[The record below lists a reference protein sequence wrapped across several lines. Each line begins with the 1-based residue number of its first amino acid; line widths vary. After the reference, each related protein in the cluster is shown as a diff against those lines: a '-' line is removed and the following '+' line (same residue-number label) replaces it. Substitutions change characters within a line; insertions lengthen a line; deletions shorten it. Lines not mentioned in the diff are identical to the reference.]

1 MKRLFFLASSVL
13 ALAACDPLIQID
25 TTVTVPAGIQQT
37 LASFP
42 QEVVIDAGMGR
53 GPERVFVICDP
64 DGAQDIVL
72 TRFTQQIGCA
82 EETTVR
88 AWVSAFTP
96 APNEELICG
105 EQVTD
110 FFVSAANAE
119 PQPLDPIDLEVVFQE
134 ELDDV
139 LVGCASASAEV
150 SLVVSVE

>member
-1 MKRLFFLASSVL
+1 MKRLVIFSTLILS
-13 ALAACDPLIQID
+13 ACDPLISID

-42 QEVVIDAGMGR
+42 QEVVIDAGS

-64 DGAQDIVL
+64 DGAQDIVVN
-72 TRFTQQIGCA
+72 RFSQNIGCA

-96 APNEELICG
+96 AKGEEVICG
-105 EQVTD
+105 EQLTE
-110 FFVSAANAE
+110 FFVSAANTE
-119 PQPLDPIDLEVVFQE
+119 PQPLDPIDQEVIFQE
-134 ELDDV
+134 PLDQV